1 MVAFF
6 LQQKITLYKKR
17 IFTSIKAKKTVTYN
31 FSKQNYYKFMTTT
44 EQIKGIVERL
54 GALRRY
60 L

>member
-1 MVAFF
+1 LRELSVCPNVKNY
-6 LQQKITLYKKR
+6 LLLRHKIT
-17 IFTSIKAKKTVTYN
+17 
-31 FSKQNYYKFMTTT
+31 QFMTTT

>member
-1 MVAFF
+1 MG
-6 LQQKITLYKKR
+6 
-17 IFTSIKAKKTVTYN
+17 IFVHQISFALACTMKN
-31 FSKQNYYKFMTTT
+31 FSNTKLKQFMTTT